1 MKLTFE
7 QASTG
12 LLALS
17 MMLTSCGRV
26 SDQTP
31 KPNVDADSAAIAKTF
46 AEYVSA
52 WKASDAGRIANL
64 YGDDAVI
71 LPGDHPAENGR
82 AAITE
87 FNKSFFDQ
95 FAPGSFEISAED
107 TKIIGDWAFE
117 DGAYS
122 FTAMPKAGGKQI
134 SDRGKYLVVL
144 QRQNDGSWRWFRDID
159 NSDSPPEPSAP
170 NK

>member
-1 MKLTFE
+1 V

-12 LLALS
+12 LLALA
-17 MMLTSCGRV
+17 MMLSACGRM
-26 SDQTP
+26 SEQTP
-31 KPNVDADSAAIAKTF
+31 KLNLDADSAAIAKTF

-64 YGDDAVI
+64 YCNDAVI

-82 AAITE
+82 AAITK
-87 FNKSFFDQ
+87 FNKDFFDQ
-95 FAPGSFEISAED
+95 FLPGSFEISAQD

-122 FTAMPKAGGKQI
+122 FTAVPMAGGKQI

-159 NSDSPPEPSAP
+159 NSDSLPEPSAP

>member
-1 MKLTFE
+1 MKLAYK

-12 LLALS
+12 LLVFS
-17 MMLTSCGRV
+17 MMLGACGRI
-26 SDQTP
+26 SDQTSR
-31 KPNVDADSAAIAKTF
+31 PNVDADSASIAKTF

-52 WKASDAGRIANL
+52 WKASDAGRIANI
-64 YGDDAVI
+64 YCDDAVI
-71 LPGDHPAENGR
+71 LPGDHRAESGR
-82 AAITE
+82 AAITK
-87 FNKSFFDQ
+87 FNQDFFDQ
-95 FAPGSFEISAED
+95 YLPGSFEISAQD
-107 TKIIGDWAFE
+107 TKIIGEWAFE

-122 FTAMPKAGGKQI
+122 FTAVPKAGGKAI

-159 NSDSPPEPSAP
+159 NSDSPPEPPAP